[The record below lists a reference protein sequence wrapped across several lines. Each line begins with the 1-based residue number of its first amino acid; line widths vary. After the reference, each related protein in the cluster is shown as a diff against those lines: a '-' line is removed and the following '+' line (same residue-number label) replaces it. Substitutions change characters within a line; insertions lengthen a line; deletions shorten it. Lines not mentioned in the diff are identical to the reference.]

1 MPSGHQKPSA
11 ASPQDFKIYGGVSRY
26 LRYFDLECIDS
37 GIFFALRNP
46 CYTTDSRHIIANQRN
61 LGSSRRGKPSDGK
74 PPGLCLRP
82 GRAVSHRKPMGAAP
96 KDTTP
101 IDARISSPHTDLGK
115 HLPLPYRPRR
125 RHQSSPP
132 VSRGFHHRNTNR
144 PRQLRGELRPVI
156 DGHKASS

>member
-1 MPSGHQKPSA
+1 MPPGHQMPSA
-11 ASPQDFKIYGGVSRY
+11 ASTRNLKVPGRVPSH
-26 LRYFDLECIDS
+26 LRYSILKAIDKRIS
-37 GIFFALRNP
+37 FPLHNP
-46 CYTTDSRHIIANQRN
+46 CYTTDSRHITANQRN

-74 PPGLCLRP
+74 PPGLCLRL
-82 GRAVSHRKPMGAAP
+82 GRAISHRNPMGAAP